1 MSRSNV
7 VVTQAEIVR
16 EKDTIKILGG
26 TQAGIYHEIPT
37 TGLRGAPIG
46 IYVIAKYLG
55 ETVYKYMSKDEV
67 LEFKKFSQS
76 SKYPPKEG
84 QKDYSPWN
92 PENDP
97 ELWMWKKTCL
107 KQLSKTLPQNEA
119 LATAIAEDDKE
130 ADIKEYIQD
139 QIRNQANRESSG
151 SLNSLLGAKEEV
163 PEEKEEEKE

>member
-1 MSRSNV
+1 
-7 VVTQAEIVR
+7 
-16 EKDTIKILGG
+16 
-26 TQAGIYHEIPT
+26 
-37 TGLRGAPIG
+37 
-46 IYVIAKYLG
+46 
-55 ETVYKYMSKDEV
+55 MSKEEV

-130 ADIKEYIQD
+130 ADIKEYIQE
-139 QIRNQANRESSG
+139 QIRNQANRKSTG
-151 SLNSLLGAKEEV
+151 SLAGLLNK
-163 PEEKEEEKE
+163 EEKEEKVLTQSENQIDSSSIQ